1 GTVLVPFATL
11 WLGGFLF
18 GWAKPVPVNFGNLR
32 HPKRDMLW
40 VAAAGPGSNFVM
52 ALAWAMVLGL
62 ASGGGPF
69 SSAGLQYMSV
79 VGVVINVSLMVL
91 NLLPILPLDGGRIA
105 LSLLP
110 RSLAIP
116 YSNTERFGFILV
128 IVLLVTGALGVA
140 MRPLFGLAVTAIEAI
155 TGVDLPGGL

>member
-1 GTVLVPFATL
+1 
-11 WLGGFLF
+11 
-18 GWAKPVPVNFGNLR
+18 
-32 HPKRDMLW
+32 M
-40 VAAAGPGSNFVM
+40 VAG
-52 ALAWAMVLGL
+52 
-62 ASGGGPF
+62 ASG
-69 SSAGLQYMSV
+69 
-79 VGVVINVSLMVL
+79 
-91 NLLPILPLDGGRIA
+91 
-105 LSLLP
+105 P